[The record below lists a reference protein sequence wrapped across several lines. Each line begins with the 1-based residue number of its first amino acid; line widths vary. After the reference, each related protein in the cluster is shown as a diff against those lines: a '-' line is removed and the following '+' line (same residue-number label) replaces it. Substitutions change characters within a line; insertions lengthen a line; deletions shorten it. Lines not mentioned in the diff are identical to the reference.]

1 MSGGGLLQR
10 GTFFRT
16 FDSSEPYSVRSI
28 KEIFHCFFYHSMRD
42 PGVRS
47 THRRVRVFM
56 CQLIQAP
63 QPRRGHWMCQRR
75 LNLLVKMEP
84 AVERAKLGEAAET
97 WEAVAFA

>member
-1 MSGGGLLQR
+1 
-10 GTFFRT
+10 
-16 FDSSEPYSVRSI
+16 
-28 KEIFHCFFYHSMRD
+28 MRD